1 MIIGRT
7 SNTTAAGNIQIRKL
21 RPGCDSRFTEGLA
34 LLVGISDRKNET
46 ENTKINAIAV
56 KSAYRKG
63 LVLPSHTLI
72 VIANTIAMEINTS
85 KGTSREKLPAT
96 PLMYLKKAC
105 THFFAPPYL
114 R

>member
-7 SNTTAAGNIQIRKL
+7 SNTTATGNIQIRKV
-21 RPGCDSRFTEGLA
+21 RPVLSSCFTEGLA
-34 LLVGISDRKNET
+34 LFVGIFDRKNET

-56 KSAYRKG
+56 KSVYRKG
-63 LVLPSHTLI
+63 LVFPSHALM
-72 VIANTIAMEINTS
+72 VIANTIVTEINTS
-85 KGTSREKLPAT
+85 RGTSREKLPAT

-105 THFFAPPYL
+105 AHFFAPPYL